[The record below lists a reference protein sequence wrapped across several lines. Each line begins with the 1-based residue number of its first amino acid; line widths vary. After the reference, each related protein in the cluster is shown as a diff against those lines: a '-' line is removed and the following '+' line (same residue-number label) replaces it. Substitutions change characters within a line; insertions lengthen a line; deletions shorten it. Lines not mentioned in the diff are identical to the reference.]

1 MLELIFVDD
10 ASPDGTSQIVKRY
23 EAEYPDNIL
32 LVECEQNGGVSIARN
47 IGMQYSSGNYIG
59 FVDPDDM
66 VDRDMYR
73 KLYEKC
79 ALYKCDMT
87 TCGYCEFSNEGN
99 KRIPYLSEENFY
111 LLDINGEK
119 KSFILTEGTQM
130 SVCKKLYRKELIE
143 KNKINFPKNRRM
155 EDIYFATLC
164 VMCAQRCY
172 VISESLYLYR
182 KNPTSAM
189 HSDNMSKYYM
199 DTYYVIEM
207 AYNEL
212 KNRGLLSG
220 FENEFAVNYYVQAFT
235 TPLSRMMMSS
245 GKVEVS
251 EENINMARNSVL
263 EHFPNITDN
272 PYISSDESEYN
283 IWFLSLLKQ

>member
-1 MLELIFVDD
+1 VDD

-32 LVECEQNGGVSIARN
+32 LVECEQNGGLSIARN
-47 IGMQYSSGNYIG
+47 IGMQYVSGNYIG
-59 FVDPDDM
+59 FVDTDDM

-87 TCGYCEFSNEGN
+87 GCGYCQFSNEGD
-99 KRIPYLSEENFY
+99 KRISYLSDENFY
-111 LLDINGEK
+111 LLDICGEK
-119 KSFILTEGTQM
+119 KNFILEQGMQT
-130 SVCKKLYRKELIE
+130 SVWKRLYRRELIE
-143 KNKINFPKNRRM
+143 KNKIDFPKHRCM
-155 EDIYFATLC
+155 EDIYFTTLC
-164 VMCAQRCY
+164 VMCAKSCY
-172 VISESLYLYR
+172 VISEPLYLYR
-182 KNPTSAM
+182 ENLTGIM
-189 HSDNMSKYYM
+189 LSDNISKYYM
-199 DTYYVIEM
+199 DTYYVVEM

-220 FENEFAVNYYVQAFT
+220 FEDEFAVIYYIQAFT
-235 TPLSRMMMSS
+235 TPVSRMMTSS

-283 IWFLSLLKQ
+283 KWFLSLLRQ